1 MKKDTRYMLQD
12 TVEILARGDA
22 SGNNMPIRL
31 RLPSGLEIL
40 GLPTENFYGGEWDL
54 GPTWNYVVLTESR
67 FLVDTGKHGMGKTL
81 LHMME
86 SVGLSPEALDS
97 ILISHGHEDHDGGL
111 FEMTQRTGAKVKAH
125 VTYDRLIRNYP
136 EQAPP
141 DGRRRFPA
149 SCWRCFMPESYTAEY
164 CLDYQRERSGL
175 EIEAIGDADLE
186 MGGAH
191 VYHVPGHSPDSLA
204 ILLGDEAIIVG
215 DTILPGI
222 TPVPSREAF
231 FRDVREVLEPEYTT
245 AQSIYG
251 LTAYIKS
258 LKKLRGIGEKFP
270 DLLVLP
276 AHRLFYDGRWNELN
290 LVARVDELIG
300 HHIFRCADILKI
312 LNQGPR
318 NAHEIAVEHFEER
331 LLKGFGMLLAEN
343 EIISHCELLSACGD
357 VGLREDN
364 RYMATGSTNF
374 ESAIQSLAPDAT
386 ASRQS

>member
-1 MKKDTRYMLQD
+1 MLQERLE
-12 TVEILARGDA
+12 VLARGDA
-22 SGNNMPIRL
+22 SGNHMPIRL

-67 FLVDTGKHGMGKTL
+67 FLVDTGKHGMGKML
-81 LHMME
+81 LSMME
-86 SVGLSPEALDS
+86 SVGLSAEALDS

-111 FEMTQRTGAKVKAH
+111 FEMAQRTGAQVKAH
-125 VTYDRLIRNYP
+125 VTYDRLIRHYP
-136 EQAPP
+136 EHAPP
-141 DGRRRFPA
+141 DSRRRFPA

-164 CLDYQRERSGL
+164 CLDYQRERSEL
-175 EIEAIGDADLE
+175 EIEAIGDTDLK
-186 MGGAH
+186 MSDTAQ

-231 FRDVREVLEPEYTT
+231 FRDVMKVLGPEYTS

-251 LTAYIKS
+251 LTAYIRS
-258 LKKLRGIGEKFP
+258 LKKLRGIGEEFP

-290 LVARVDELIG
+290 LVARVDELIR
-300 HHIFRCADILKI
+300 HHILRCADILKI
-312 LNQGPR
+312 LNQGPKS
-318 NAHEIAVEHFEER
+318 AHEIAVEHFEER

-343 EIISHCELLSACGD
+343 EIISHCELLTASGD
-357 VGLREDN
+357 VGFMEDK

-374 ESAIQSLAPDAT
+374 ESTIQSLAPDAT
-386 ASRQS
+386 ASRQN

>member
-1 MKKDTRYMLQD
+1 MLQD
-12 TVEILARGDA
+12 ILEILEKGDE
-22 SGNNMPIRL
+22 SGNHMPIRF

-54 GPTWNYVVLTESR
+54 GPTWNYVVLTESP

-81 LHMME
+81 LNMME
-86 SVGLSPEALDS
+86 SVGLSAESLDS

-111 FEMTQRTGAKVKAH
+111 FEIAQRTGAKLKAH

-136 EQAPP
+136 EHAPL
-141 DGRRRFPA
+141 DGRKKFPA
-149 SCWRCFMPESYTAEY
+149 SCWRCFMPESYTAQY
-164 CLDYQRERSGL
+164 CLDYQRERSEL
-175 EIEAIGDADLE
+175 EIEAIGDTDLE
-186 MGGAH
+186 MGDAAH

-204 ILLGDEAIIVG
+204 ILLGDEVIIVG

-222 TPVPSREAF
+222 TPVPSRETF
-231 FRDVREVLEPEYTT
+231 FRDVRKVLEPEYTS

-251 LTAYIKS
+251 LKAYIKS
-258 LKKLRGIGEKFP
+258 LKKLRGIGQKFP

-290 LVARVDELIG
+290 LVTRVDELIQ
-300 HHIFRCADILKI
+300 HHILRCGHILKI
-312 LNQGPR
+312 LNQGPKSA
-318 NAHEIAVEHFEER
+318 NEIAVEHFEER

-343 EIISHCELLSACGD
+343 EIISHCELLSASGD
-357 VGLREDN
+357 VGLTEDN
-364 RYMATGSTNF
+364 RYMATGSANF
-374 ESAIQSLAPDAT
+374 ESTIQTLESGTPA

>member
-1 MKKDTRYMLQD
+1 MLQD
-12 TVEILARGDA
+12 TVEILSKGDK
-22 SGNNMPIRL
+22 SGNHMPIRF

-54 GPTWNYVVLTESR
+54 GPTWNYVVLTESP
-67 FLVDTGKHGMGKTL
+67 FLVDTGKHGMGKSL
-81 LHMME
+81 LNMMDA
-86 SVGLSPEALDS
+86 VGLSADALDC
-97 ILISHGHEDHDGGL
+97 IVISHGHEDHDGGL
-111 FEMTQRTGAKVKAH
+111 FEMARRTGAKVKAH
-125 VTYDRLIRNYP
+125 VTYDRLIRHYP
-136 EQAPP
+136 EHAPL
-141 DGRRRFPA
+141 DGRKRFPA

-164 CLDYQRERSGL
+164 CLDYQRERSEL
-175 EIEAIGDADLE
+175 EIETIGDTGLE
-186 MGGAH
+186 MDDAAH
-191 VYHVPGHSPDSLA
+191 VFHVPGHSPDSLA
-204 ILLGDEAIIVG
+204 ILMGDEVIIVG

-231 FRDVREVLEPEYTT
+231 FEDVRKVMEPDYTS

-290 LVARVDELIG
+290 LVARVDELIQ
-300 HHIFRCADILKI
+300 HHILRCADILKI
-312 LNQGPR
+312 LNQGPKGVS
-318 NAHEIAVEHFEER
+318 EIAEEHFEER

-343 EIISHCELLSACGD
+343 EIISHCELLSASGD
-357 VGLREDN
+357 VGLTGDN

-374 ESAIQSLAPDAT
+374 ESTIQSMEPDTPA